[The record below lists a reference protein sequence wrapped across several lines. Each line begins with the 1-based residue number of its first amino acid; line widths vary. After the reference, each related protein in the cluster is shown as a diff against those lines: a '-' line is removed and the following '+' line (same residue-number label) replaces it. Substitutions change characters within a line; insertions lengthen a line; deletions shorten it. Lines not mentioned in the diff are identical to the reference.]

1 MKKSIFILSVVATV
15 LLGSCATTKVAG
27 SGIKGKAAKVQ
38 KNYVTILDYQGA
50 SFGSE
55 IPQWVVEIGNG
66 NYSAEYLSP
75 IMPGISGKKP
85 FVVVARGDNLEFT
98 KQWADLVDV
107 EVQVGDEMQRI
118 VGKAVSAA
126 QKGRSKQTGDVKEA
140 TTLEQE
146 LNMYKQAVSA
156 VELNGLEKIASYW
169 IQKEVKPSKKAKESK
184 IYYEYYAVWGM
195 TKKLYDIQIQN
206 AMSSVEDNT
215 DEGKALKEAL
225 SLKLQNMMITSN
237 NEEINAEAEEVLEA
251 K

>member
-1 MKKSIFILSVVATV
+1 MKKIIFVLAAVSAV
-15 LLGSCATTKVAG
+15 LLSSCGTTKVSG
-27 SGIKGKAAKVQ
+27 SGIKGNVAKVQ
-38 KNYVTILDYQGA
+38 KNYVTIVDYQGA

-98 KQWADLVDV
+98 KNWADLVDV

-126 QKGRSKQTGDVKEA
+126 QKGRSKQTGDTKEA
-140 TTLEQE
+140 TVLEQE

-169 IQKEVKPSKKAKESK
+169 IQKEVKPSKSAKESK
-184 IYYEYYAVWGM
+184 VYYEYYAVWGM
-195 TKKLYDIQIQN
+195 NKKLYDVQIQN
-206 AMSSVEDNT
+206 AMNSIEDNT
-215 DEGKALKEAL
+215 DEGRALKEAL

-237 NEEINAEAEEVLEA
+237 NEEVTAEAYEVLDA

>member
-1 MKKSIFILSVVATV
+1 MKKIIFVIAAVSAV
-15 LLGSCATTKVAG
+15 LLSSCGTTKVAG
-27 SGIKGKAAKVQ
+27 SGIKGSAAKVQ

-98 KQWADLVDV
+98 KNWADLVDV

-140 TTLEQE
+140 TVLEQE

-169 IQKEVKPSKKAKESK
+169 IQKEVKPSKNSKESK
-184 IYYEYYAVWGM
+184 SYYEYYAVWGM
-195 TKKLYDIQIQN
+195 NKKLYDVQIQN
-206 AMSSVEDNT
+206 AMNSIEDNT

-237 NEEINAEAEEVLEA
+237 NEEVTAEADEVLDA

>member
-1 MKKSIFILSVVATV
+1 MKKSIFILSIVATV

-126 QKGRSKQTGDVKEA
+126 
-140 TTLEQE
+140 
-146 LNMYKQAVSA
+146 
-156 VELNGLEKIASYW
+156 
-169 IQKEVKPSKKAKESK
+169 
-184 IYYEYYAVWGM
+184 
-195 TKKLYDIQIQN
+195 
-206 AMSSVEDNT
+206 
-215 DEGKALKEAL
+215 
-225 SLKLQNMMITSN
+225 
-237 NEEINAEAEEVLEA
+237 
-251 K
+251 

>member
-1 MKKSIFILSVVATV
+1 MKKRSFILALAALCFLS
-15 LLGSCATTKVAG
+15 SCGTTKVTG
-27 SGIKGKAAKVQ
+27 SGIKGKAPKVQ

-107 EVQVGDEMQRI
+107 ENQVGDEMQRI
-118 VGKAVSAA
+118 VGKAVSAS
-126 QKGRSKQTGDVKEA
+126 QKGRSKQTGDVKDA
-140 TTLEQE
+140 TLLEQE

-169 IQKEVKPSKKAKESK
+169 IQKEVKPSKSSKESK
-184 IYYEYYAVWGM
+184 VYYEYYAVWGM
-195 TKKLYDIQIQN
+195 NKKLYDIQIQN
-206 AMSSVEDNT
+206 ALNSIDDNT
-215 DEGKALKEAL
+215 DEGKALKETL

-237 NEEINAEAEEVLEA
+237 DEELLSEAEETL
-251 K
+251 

>member
-1 MKKSIFILSVVATV
+1 MKKSILIFSVVASI
-15 LLGSCATTKVAG
+15 LLSSCGTTKVSG
-27 SGIKGKAAKVQ
+27 SGIKGKASKVQ

-75 IMPGISGKKP
+75 IMPGISGKKA

-126 QKGRSKQTGDVKEA
+126 QKGRSKQSGDVKEA
-140 TTLEQE
+140 TSLEQE

-169 IQKEVKPSKKAKESK
+169 IQKEVKTSKKAKESK

-195 TKKLYDIQIQN
+195 PKKLYDIQLQN
-206 AMSSVEDNT
+206 AMSRVEDNT
-215 DEGKALKEAL
+215 SEGKALKEAL

-237 NEEINAEAEEVLEA
+237 DEEINIEAEEILDEE
-251 K
+251 